1 MKAYG
6 LKTHIW
12 NNNLRCIVLLC
23 LFPVLL
29 LLLAYAGLLLFA
41 GFGEGMST
49 QQGLVYAAQSM
60 PSAAP
65 VALGLSAG
73 WFSVAFLGHQK
84 MINMATKARGLSR
97 REEPRAYLLLE
108 NLCISRGIVPAPKLM
123 VIETEAMNAYASG
136 ISTKNYTITLTRGLM
151 NNLDDAELEAV
162 IAHELS
168 HIKNND
174 VRLLIIAVIF
184 VGIFSFIGEMIV
196 RSTFRTNMPR
206 TTRHRRSGEV
216 NAAPLIL
223 IAFAIAAAA
232 YLLAMLTRFALSR
245 KREYMADAGAVE
257 LTKNPD
263 AMISAL
269 RKISGR
275 AQLTNVPAD
284 VREMA
289 FENARTGFAGMFA
302 THPPIEKRIDALI
315 KYAGGRDYVPKPASR
330 MHEASRSSRSNSAA
344 GRRVFGRKPR

>member
-97 REEPRAYLLLE
+97 REEPRLLTSFH
-108 NLCISRGIVPAPKLM
+108 ISKTMMCGC
-123 VIETEAMNAYASG
+123 
-136 ISTKNYTITLTRGLM
+136 
-151 NNLDDAELEAV
+151 
-162 IAHELS
+162 
-168 HIKNND
+168 
-174 VRLLIIAVIF
+174 
-184 VGIFSFIGEMIV
+184 
-196 RSTFRTNMPR
+196 
-206 TTRHRRSGEV
+206 
-216 NAAPLIL
+216 
-223 IAFAIAAAA
+223 
-232 YLLAMLTRFALSR
+232 
-245 KREYMADAGAVE
+245 
-257 LTKNPD
+257 
-263 AMISAL
+263 
-269 RKISGR
+269 
-275 AQLTNVPAD
+275 
-284 VREMA
+284 
-289 FENARTGFAGMFA
+289 
-302 THPPIEKRIDALI
+302 
-315 KYAGGRDYVPKPASR
+315 
-330 MHEASRSSRSNSAA
+330 
-344 GRRVFGRKPR
+344 